1 MVEKRFREH
10 EETAHYLDKNSPA
23 YMGGILEM
31 CNARPYKFWNDLG
44 PALKSGQPQN
54 EVKHSQ
60 KPMFETLYEDLP
72 RLEQFM
78 GAMAGL
84 SRGKFMT
91 LAEKFDLFRNTKP
104 SVTSVEP
111 PVFFQRSWRKNILTC
126 DARHLILPAVE
137 PIAKKVELP
146 GRFV

>member
-1 MVEKRFREH
+1 
-10 EETAHYLDKNSPA
+10 
-23 YMGGILEM
+23 MGGILEM

-60 KPMFETLYEDLP
+60 KPIFEILYADLP

-84 SRGKFMT
+84 SRGNFT
-91 LAEKFDLFRNTKP
+91 ALAEKFDSRNTKP
-104 SVTSVEP
+104 SSRWGRA
-111 PVFFQRSWRKNILTC
+111 FFQPRWRKNILTC
-126 DARHLILPAVE
+126 DALLDLPAVK
-137 PIAKKVELP
+137 PIARKMIAREV
-146 GRFV
+146 F